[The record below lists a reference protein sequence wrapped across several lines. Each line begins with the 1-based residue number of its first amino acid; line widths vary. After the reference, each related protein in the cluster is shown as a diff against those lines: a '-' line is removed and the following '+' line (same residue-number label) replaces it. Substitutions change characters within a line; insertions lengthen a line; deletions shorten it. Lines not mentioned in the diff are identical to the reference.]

1 MDAESNEHQGQ
12 PEAKIFEKL
21 YLYAK
26 DDELIGIL
34 LKTIDNS
41 AEKIYDAINQ
51 AVKATKAKQI
61 AKNYEIVVGL
71 YVFLKNA

>member
-1 MDAESNEHQGQ
+1 MDAESNEHQAQ

-21 YLYAK
+21 YPYAK

-34 LKTIDNS
+34 LKTIHNN
-41 AEKIYDAINQ
+41 AAKIYDAINQ
-51 AVKATKAKQI
+51 TVKAAKVKQI